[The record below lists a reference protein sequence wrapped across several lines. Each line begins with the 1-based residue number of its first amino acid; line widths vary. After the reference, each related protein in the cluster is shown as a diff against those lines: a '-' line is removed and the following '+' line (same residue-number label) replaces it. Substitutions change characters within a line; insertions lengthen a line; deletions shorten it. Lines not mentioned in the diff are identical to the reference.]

1 MAYKVK
7 QFRFY
12 GKDHPNNYPKNLTV
26 NQLATGSIFKKYTPI
41 VQLGVQYDKIQPI
54 KFYINGSDN
63 AILSHPYGLYEL
75 DLTGLSQILSLSFDI
90 ADKDGN
96 LLVDE
101 DDPLIVDIVYLEG
114 E

>member
-12 GKDHPNNYPKNLTV
+12 GENNPNNYPKNLTV
-26 NQLATGSIFKKYTPI
+26 NQLGTGSVFKPYTPI
-41 VQLGVQYDKIQPI
+41 TQLGVQYDKANPI

-75 DLTGLSQILSLSFDI
+75 DLTGLSQILSLTFDI
-90 ADKDGN
+90 FDSDGN

-101 DDPLIVDIVYLEG
+101 DDPLIIDIVYLEG